1 MKTLLVLGATG
12 KTGRNLVPALLDR
25 SFNVRAAT
33 RDPAG
38 FDGATGATA
47 VYFDWNDRLS
57 WAAALEGADGVY
69 LIKPESEGV
78 ADLVSEFLSEMA
90 LAGASRL
97 VLHSEVAAETR
108 SATDEER
115 HVELVVE
122 QSDLEWT
129 IIRPNWF
136 VQDLT
141 DEHFFGGMIRDQGI
155 MAMTTEGSGIS
166 WIDTR
171 DIAETAAELLTD
183 PNLCRHEAL
192 TLTGPEA
199 LTIEA
204 LTDRIK
210 AITGHQVVPVEETID
225 AARER
230 MRRGGLPEDGI
241 AYMTRLNVTII
252 AGDAGMVTHNVE
264 RVTSRRP
271 RSIDDF
277 LTACA
282 PLFARKQETL
292 NEQWHTLK

>member
-33 RDPAG
+33 RDHAG
-38 FDGATGATA
+38 FGGATGATA

-78 ADLVSEFLSEMA
+78 ADLVSEFLSEMT

-97 VLHSEVAAETR
+97 VLHSEVAAEKR
-108 SATDEER
+108 STTDEER
-115 HVELVVE
+115 RVELVVE

-141 DEHFFGGMIRDQGI
+141 DEHFFGGMIRDEGI
-155 MAMTTEGSGIS
+155 LAMTTGGSGIS

-171 DIAETAAELLTD
+171 DIAEVAAELLAD

-204 LTDRIK
+204 LTHRIRTL
-210 AITGHQVVPVEETID
+210 TGHQVVPVEETID
-225 AARER
+225 AAAER
-230 MRRGGLPEDGI
+230 MRRDGLPEDVV
-241 AYMTRLNVTII
+241 AYLKRLNVTII

-282 PLFARKQETL
+282 PLFTR
-292 NEQWHTLK
+292 NRRH